1 VDEPTLT
8 FDAAEPWAVS
18 SLDKSAL
25 REAPDEGGRG
35 GVVPEGAA
43 LDATD
48 DAVAIYLREVGR
60 HALLT
65 SREERQLGRCVEDG
79 RVLEEL
85 ATRLEVTAT
94 QPVASLLPLAV
105 GRGPVVTPEEGGAEQ
120 GPAGD
125 SEGDAR
131 LLTDMAVELF
141 GRLVDAWPLLP
152 LIAEATGQ
160 DPSRSPAAWLRSPVV
175 RAVVDD
181 EPPAP
186 LLELA
191 QARLGWTEAQAHGA
205 VLSVSQAGRLLA
217 PVFLERVL
225 GETAP
230 GDEPPGLE
238 AARAAAR
245 ETVFPLAA
253 HFEWAR
259 TEAAVARARLTE
271 ANLRL
276 VVSLAKRWMTQLPLA
291 DLIQEGNLGL
301 MRAVEK
307 FDHRRGF
314 KFSTYATWWIR
325 QSLTRAVADQA
336 RTIRLPIHV
345 IETLSRLQRVANG
358 AVQHLGRHPGAE
370 EIALLAGFAD
380 ARLEKALL
388 ALAGPAPEGVQQGA
402 PGEPAGGVAGS
413 GRGERGGGA
422 GGASAEEQ
430 QRWHIALSGVLL
442 EPRRLAPEMRAQVHV
457 MLARMRQLV
466 HAAQD
471 VLSLETPVG
480 EHDDSALAD
489 FVEDP
494 DRPALADM
502 ALLGVLRDEV
512 ASALTALSEKERR
525 TLELHFGLRGDQPA
539 TLEEAGRAFG
549 LTRERVRQ
557 IEAQAL
563 DKLRR
568 HPASKRLRVYWE

>member
-1 VDEPTLT
+1 M
-8 FDAAEPWAVS
+8 
-18 SLDKSAL
+18 
-25 REAPDEGGRG
+25 GGG
-35 GVVPEGAA
+35 P
-43 LDATD
+43 
-48 DAVAIYLREVGR
+48 AVAPG
-60 HALLT
+60 
-65 SREERQLGRCVEDG
+65 
-79 RVLEEL
+79 
-85 ATRLEVTAT
+85 TR
-94 QPVASLLPLAV
+94 
-105 GRGPVVTPEEGGAEQ
+105 RGAERR
-120 GPAGD
+120 PAGD

-131 LLTDMAVELF
+131 LLTEMAVELF

-160 DPSRSPAAWLRSPVV
+160 EPTRSPAAWLRSPVV

-230 GDEPPGLE
+230 GDEPPGPE

-388 ALAGPAPEGVQQGA
+388 ALAGRPRRGASRGARACASGAQRGAGAGRQRRAGVPGRAPRAARE
-402 PGEPAGGVAGS
+402 
-413 GRGERGGGA
+413 RRERGGAAAVAHRPLRGAAGAEAPGPRDAGA
-422 GGASAEEQ
+422 GARDGGPHAPAGARGAGCAVPGDARRRARR
-430 QRWHIALSGVLL
+430 QRPG
-442 EPRRLAPEMRAQVHV
+442 
-457 MLARMRQLV
+457 
-466 HAAQD
+466 
-471 VLSLETPVG
+471 
-480 EHDDSALAD
+480 
-489 FVEDP
+489 
-494 DRPALADM
+494 
-502 ALLGVLRDEV
+502 
-512 ASALTALSEKERR
+512 
-525 TLELHFGLRGDQPA
+525 GLRGGPGPA
-539 TLEEAGRAFG
+539 GPGGHGLARACCG
-549 LTRERVRQ
+549 TRW
-557 IEAQAL
+557 
-563 DKLRR
+563 
-568 HPASKRLRVYWE
+568 PAP

>member
-1 VDEPTLT
+1 
-8 FDAAEPWAVS
+8 
-18 SLDKSAL
+18 
-25 REAPDEGGRG
+25 
-35 GVVPEGAA
+35 
-43 LDATD
+43 
-48 DAVAIYLREVGR
+48 
-60 HALLT
+60 
-65 SREERQLGRCVEDG
+65 
-79 RVLEEL
+79 
-85 ATRLEVTAT
+85 
-94 QPVASLLPLAV
+94 
-105 GRGPVVTPEEGGAEQ
+105 
-120 GPAGD
+120 
-125 SEGDAR
+125 
-131 LLTDMAVELF
+131 M
-141 GRLVDAWPLLP
+141 
-152 LIAEATGQ
+152 
-160 DPSRSPAAWLRSPVV
+160 
-175 RAVVDD
+175 
-181 EPPAP
+181 
-186 LLELA
+186 
-191 QARLGWTEAQAHGA
+191 
-205 VLSVSQAGRLLA
+205 
-217 PVFLERVL
+217 
-225 GETAP
+225 
-230 GDEPPGLE
+230 
-238 AARAAAR
+238 
-245 ETVFPLAA
+245 
-253 HFEWAR
+253 
-259 TEAAVARARLTE
+259 
-271 ANLRL
+271 
-276 VVSLAKRWMTQLPLA
+276 
-291 DLIQEGNLGL
+291 
-301 MRAVEK
+301 
-307 FDHRRGF
+307 
-314 KFSTYATWWIR
+314 
-325 QSLTRAVADQA
+325 
-336 RTIRLPIHV
+336 
-345 IETLSRLQRVANG
+345 ANG

-388 ALAGPAPEGVQQGA
+388 ALAGPAPEALGA
-402 PGEPAGGVAGS
+402 RRRGGW
-413 GRGERGGGA
+413 GERGSA
-422 GGASAEEQ
+422 GEAPGNGREPRREEQ

>member
-1 VDEPTLT
+1 
-8 FDAAEPWAVS
+8 
-18 SLDKSAL
+18 
-25 REAPDEGGRG
+25 
-35 GVVPEGAA
+35 
-43 LDATD
+43 
-48 DAVAIYLREVGR
+48 
-60 HALLT
+60 
-65 SREERQLGRCVEDG
+65 
-79 RVLEEL
+79 
-85 ATRLEVTAT
+85 
-94 QPVASLLPLAV
+94 
-105 GRGPVVTPEEGGAEQ
+105 
-120 GPAGD
+120 
-125 SEGDAR
+125 
-131 LLTDMAVELF
+131 
-141 GRLVDAWPLLP
+141 
-152 LIAEATGQ
+152 
-160 DPSRSPAAWLRSPVV
+160 
-175 RAVVDD
+175 
-181 EPPAP
+181 
-186 LLELA
+186 
-191 QARLGWTEAQAHGA
+191 
-205 VLSVSQAGRLLA
+205 
-217 PVFLERVL
+217 VFLERVL
-225 GETAP
+225 GGTAP

-245 ETVFPLAA
+245 KTVFPLAA

-358 AVQHLGRHPGAE
+358 AVQQLGRHPGAE

-388 ALAGPAPEGVQQGA
+388 ALAGPYTRGVPESSE
-402 PGEPAGGVAGS
+402 PGE
-413 GRGERGGGA
+413 GA
-422 GGASAEEQ
+422 GGTGNGASAASVEEQ
-430 QRWHIALSGVLL
+430 LRWHIALSGVLL
-442 EPRRLAPEMRAQVHV
+442 EPRRLTPELRAQVHV
-457 MLARMRQLV
+457 MVARMRQLV

-494 DRPALADM
+494 DRAPLADV
-502 ALLGVLRDEV
+502 ALLAVLRDEV

-525 TLELHFGLRGDQPA
+525 TLELHFGLGGDQPA

-568 HPASKRLRVYWE
+568 HPASNRLRVYWE